1 MKLHYITLGS
11 NDLARSKALYNAA
24 LAPLGYSC
32 LFESDGMIGYGDEA
46 PVLYLMRP
54 FNGEKAA
61 GGNGTM
67 LALTAATRAAVDA
80 FHENALAQ
88 GGSNEGDPGIR
99 ASVGPN
105 FYAAYLRDPD
115 GNKLSAVCDAA

>member
-11 NDLARSKALYNAA
+11 SDLARSKAFYNAA

-54 FNGEKAA
+54 FDGEKAT

-67 LALTAATRAAVDA
+67 LALTAATRGAVDS
-80 FHENALAQ
+80 FHKDALAV

-99 ASVGPN
+99 ANVGPN

-115 GNKLSAVCDAA
+115 GNKLSAVCEAT